1 MLRASVQ
8 AKVAAAQ
15 AYDSAA
21 KGAQQAGEYTQ
32 ARSLTL
38 LYCCPRHS
46 TYCGIPDLAY
56 TGRAWCAA

>member
-1 MLRASVQ
+1 MRSAALQ

-32 ARSLTL
+32 ARSPTL
-38 LYCCPRHS
+38 PYRSPR
-46 TYCGIPDLAY
+46 
-56 TGRAWCAA
+56 